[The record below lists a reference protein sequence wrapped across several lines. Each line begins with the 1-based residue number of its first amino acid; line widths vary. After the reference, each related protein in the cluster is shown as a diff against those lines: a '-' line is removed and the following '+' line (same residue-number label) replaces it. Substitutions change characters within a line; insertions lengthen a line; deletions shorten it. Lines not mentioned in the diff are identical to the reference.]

1 MNAMNIPG
9 PESDRE
15 IHFMQKYIAYTADS
29 PIIVNNR
36 QFFTPK
42 ISEFIF
48 IIQQNYTVQNK
59 NDMLKYACSEQVLL
73 LAVRIFCQN

>member
-15 IHFMQKYIAYTADS
+15 IHFMQKYIVYTADS
-29 PIIVNNR
+29 PIIVNNK
-36 QFFTPK
+36 QFFTQK
-42 ISEFIF
+42 ISEFLF

-59 NDMLKYACSEQVLL
+59 NDMLKYARSEQVLL
-73 LAVRIFCQN
+73 FAVRIICQN